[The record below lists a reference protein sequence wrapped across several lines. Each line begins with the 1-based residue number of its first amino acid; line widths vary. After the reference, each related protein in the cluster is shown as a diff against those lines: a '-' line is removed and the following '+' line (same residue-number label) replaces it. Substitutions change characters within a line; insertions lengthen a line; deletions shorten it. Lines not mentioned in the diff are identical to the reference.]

1 MNLEQMDPTFARGLR
16 AALVEE
22 VRTVSPAR
30 RRRHRWWVGAG
41 VFAGIGLAGGMG
53 AATAGFFTEPG
64 ADIVTELEGP
74 SPASYTGTQTIE
86 IGPRPQEATHMEV
99 RLTCLS
105 AGTFYFPDGGF
116 TTCTDVDKGT
126 TSFGS
131 FPLSDGQTAVEV
143 RTDTS
148 DASYRVEVSYENR
161 TPTELAVNANGDTY
175 GTSTTGLNPDLL
187 SVIATNGR
195 FGYAYTEEL
204 DEINGTTASRG
215 FTSPEDALAWQESR
229 RGKTFSIPVYES
241 DGETVIG
248 EFVIPGLPKL
258 PDAP

>member
-1 MNLEQMDPTFARGLR
+1 MNLEQMDPIFAQGLR

-22 VRTVSPAR
+22 VRTAAPAR

-41 VFAGIGLAGGMG
+41 VFAGIGLVGGVG

-74 SPASYTGTQTIE
+74 EPASYTGTQTIE

-99 RLTCLS
+99 KLTCLS
-105 AGTFYFPDGGF
+105 AGNFYFPDGGF
-116 TTCTDVDKGT
+116 MTCTDADTGA

-131 FPLSDGQTAVEV
+131 FPLSDGQAAVEV
-143 RTDTS
+143 KTDQP
-148 DASYRVEVSYENR
+148 DASYRAEVSYENR

-175 GTSTTGLNPDLL
+175 GTSATGLNPDLVL
-187 SVIATNGR
+187 VIATNGQQ
-195 FGYAYTEEL
+195 GYAYATDL
-204 DEINGTTASRG
+204 AGPEINTLEEAKEYMESMTGA
-215 FTSPEDALAWQESR
+215 ALM
-229 RGKTFSIPVYES
+229 IPVYES

-248 EFVIPGLPKL
+248 EFQAGSR
-258 PDAP
+258 